1 MVKLKIHDFGVLA
14 GSMLLSAAAYGQ
26 TSTKNYIRTA
36 VPMQPYTTPAALSTA
51 MPDHTKGRVA
61 IDYYDWLGRPLQGVA
76 SKAAPAA
83 VDLGTPVPY
92 EAVARQAQIYM
103 PYPPGTGNPFTKKP
117 L

>member
-51 MPDHTKGRVA
+51 MPDHTKVRVD
-61 IDYYDWLGRPLQGVA
+61 IDYYDGLGRPLQGVA

-83 VDLGTPVPY
+83 VDLVKT
-92 EAVARQAQIYM
+92 VANASAGKQANTYK
-103 PYPPGTGNPFTKKP
+103 PYPSG
-117 L
+117 